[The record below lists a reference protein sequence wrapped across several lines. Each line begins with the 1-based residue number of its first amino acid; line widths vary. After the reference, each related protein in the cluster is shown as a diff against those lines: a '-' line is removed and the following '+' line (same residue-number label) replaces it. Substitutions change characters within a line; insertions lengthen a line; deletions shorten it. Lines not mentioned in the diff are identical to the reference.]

1 SFFARAAQVL
11 AEADDLTATLDRLA
25 ELAVSTVG
33 EVCLIDVVAEDGR
46 LARMAAKH
54 RDPALQPLV
63 DRLLAEF
70 PPEPGSD
77 HPAVRAIA
85 SGEATWSQ
93 DMSEALLRSIARGDD
108 HFALAR
114 TLGFRSYV
122 TVPLSAS
129 DCVVG
134 AMTCVST
141 SHRFGRDEI
150 AFAQDLGCH
159 VASAVERA
167 RRYESAFRTSTIL
180 QSSLLP
186 SRVPQPPGVVVDT
199 RYLTANQGLEVGG
212 DFYDLLV
219 LPAGDVLFMVG
230 DVAGHDRDA
239 AAQMGHLRSAA
250 RALAGRAPAPSAL
263 ISALR
268 SVWELLGF
276 ERIATMVV
284 GLLDPSTGTLAI
296 GSAGQYPPLLV
307 GASGATFLPVPPGP
321 PLGVETPRSD
331 VWRGTIEADQ
341 VLLVYTDGAV
351 DERRAGSDESM
362 AHLAQIAADGERN
375 PVAVC
380 DRVVAGI
387 ASERRDDVAF
397 LALSLALPLGP
408 S

>member
-1 SFFARAAQVL
+1 
-11 AEADDLTATLDRLA
+11 
-25 ELAVSTVG
+25 
-33 EVCLIDVVAEDGR
+33 
-46 LARMAAKH
+46 
-54 RDPALQPLV
+54 
-63 DRLLAEF
+63 
-70 PPEPGSD
+70 
-77 HPAVRAIA
+77 
-85 SGEATWSQ
+85 
-93 DMSEALLRSIARGDD
+93 
-108 HFALAR
+108 
-114 TLGFRSYV
+114 
-122 TVPLSAS
+122 
-129 DCVVG
+129 
-134 AMTCVST
+134 
-141 SHRFGRDEI
+141 
-150 AFAQDLGCH
+150 
-159 VASAVERA
+159 
-167 RRYESAFRTSTIL
+167 
-180 QSSLLP
+180 
-186 SRVPQPPGVVVDT
+186 
-199 RYLTANQGLEVGG
+199 
-212 DFYDLLV
+212 
-219 LPAGDVLFMVG
+219 
-230 DVAGHDRDA
+230 
-239 AAQMGHLRSAA
+239 MGHLRSAA

-321 PLGVETPRSD
+321 PLGVEAPHSD